1 MVTRATDPR
10 ARKSRPADDRVISD
24 DLHGVVHADRAVTM
38 TVTVRARLVARVVVA
53 NIDIIVE
60 EPPPTT
66 TMQACNTMIG
76 RRVARTVAET
86 MVERAAA
93 AVITMQT
100 V

>member
-1 MVTRATDPR
+1 
-10 ARKSRPADDRVISD
+10 
-24 DLHGVVHADRAVTM
+24 VVHADRAVTM

-66 TMQACNTMIG
+66 TMKACNTMIG